1 MNDNTMAT
9 TSSAMTR
16 DERMKGIYAK
26 KQLGLTLSTHE
37 QAMLA
42 LYGKKEEP
50 RK

>member
-1 MNDNTMAT
+1 MKDNTMAT

-26 KQLGLTLSTHE
+26 KQPGLTLSTRE

-42 LYGKKEEP
+42 LYGKKGAQ